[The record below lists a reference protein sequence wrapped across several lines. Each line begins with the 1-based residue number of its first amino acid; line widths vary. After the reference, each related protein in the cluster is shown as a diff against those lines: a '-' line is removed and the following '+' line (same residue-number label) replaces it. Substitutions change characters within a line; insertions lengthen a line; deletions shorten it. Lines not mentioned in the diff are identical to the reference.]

1 MTTPLLLLASLV
13 LLLLLVLGLAVWAI
27 RRRRDAIAMAASG
40 QLAAKGNLTP
50 VEPHDVAVVSGDVQ
64 VTGPGLPQLRTGE
77 ILHRLYA
84 VAFDDAP
91 VADTGIASRAGHAE
105 VVAGAVSIL
114 ARIETQPRY
123 TPRRPQ
129 LLPQLMQA
137 VNNADASLRTMAN
150 LIAQDPALAGN
161 LLRITNSALYRV
173 QSKPIE
179 NIERAVTVVGT
190 EGIRL
195 IIAAALVQPVMAV
208 SGSVF
213 GRFPTII
220 WEHTLLSAAAAADHA
235 KLVEHGDAFAAQLLG
250 LLHGLGSIIVV
261 QVVRDEYA
269 RHPGLTPDASVAAV
283 LLDAW
288 AGPTARRIAQSWR
301 LSDRIGQALNDQ
313 LRDNAPGELTSL
325 GRSLRYGRLAG
336 ALALLC
342 KLGNLDEAEALMTLA
357 SIEDPTPATAG
368 IWKRIR
374 SPADEP

>member
-1 MTTPLLLLASLV
+1 MTMSLPLLASLA
-13 LLLLLVLGLAVWAI
+13 LLLVLVPAVWAI
-27 RRRRDAIAMAASG
+27 RRRQGAVSTAAAALFKAEGRPAPVGSRD
-40 QLAAKGNLTP
+40 
-50 VEPHDVAVVSGDVQ
+50 EPVVSGAAQ
-64 VTGPGLPQLRTGE
+64 VTDAGVPQPQLNTRE

-91 VADTGIASRAGHAE
+91 VDDTAIASRAGHAD

-129 LLPQLMQA
+129 LLPQLMRA
-137 VNNADASLRTMAN
+137 VNDANASLRTMASI
-150 LIAQDPALAGN
+150 IAQDPTLAGN
-161 LLRITNSALYRV
+161 LLRITNSPLYRV

-179 NIERAVTVVGT
+179 SIERAVTVVGT

-195 IIAAALVQPVMAV
+195 IIAAALVQPVMSV

-213 GRFPTII
+213 GRFPAII

-235 KLVEHGDAFAAQLLG
+235 KLVERGDAFAAQLLG
-250 LLHGLGSIIVV
+250 LLQGLGAIIVV

-269 RHPGLTPDASVAAV
+269 RQPGLTPDASVAAS

-288 AGPTARRIAQSWR
+288 AGPTARRIAQSWG
-301 LSDRIGQALNDQ
+301 LSDRIGQALDDQ
-313 LRDNAPGELTSL
+313 LLESAPWELSSL
-325 GRSLRYGRLAG
+325 GRSLRFGSAAG

-342 KLGNLDEAEALMTLA
+342 KLGKFDEADALTTLA
-357 SIEDPTPATAG
+357 SIEDQAHATEG
-368 IWKRIR
+368 IWKRICG
-374 SPADEP
+374 PIDGA